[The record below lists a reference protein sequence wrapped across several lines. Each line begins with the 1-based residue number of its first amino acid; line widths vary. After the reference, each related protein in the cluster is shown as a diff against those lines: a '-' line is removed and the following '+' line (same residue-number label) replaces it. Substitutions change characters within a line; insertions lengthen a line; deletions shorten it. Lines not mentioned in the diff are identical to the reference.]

1 MHLTKD
7 DRYTIENNLN
17 KNVSLKQISKIV
29 NKHPSSISREIRN
42 HYITKHTGSV
52 GRQFNNCLYRK
63 TCPNR
68 GKNCK
73 IKNCVDFVEEKCTL
87 LNHSPYV
94 CNGCKRRTQ
103 CTLSK
108 RFYDANYSQEEYED
122 NLKEA
127 RSGVVITQEEVDNL
141 NNILTPLIKVKGQ
154 SIHHAVINNKNK
166 IMFSEKK
173 IYKLIDLGL
182 LEVRNI
188 DLPRKVRFRNR
199 KKKTTVY
206 KVDKHCLEGRRYE
219 DFLAYMKQHP
229 DTPVVQMDSV
239 EGKKGGKVLLTLHFV
254 NCSLMLAFIRD
265 HNDAQSVIDV
275 FNELQKVLG
284 INKFKELFIVIL
296 TDNGSEF
303 SNPTEIEFD
312 TNTKEKRTQIFY
324 CHPSSP
330 HEKGSCEVN
339 HELIRRILPTGTSFD
354 NLTQND
360 INLMMSHINS
370 YKRKK
375 LNDKSPYDIFSTI
388 YGDDTLNKIGIKKI
402 NPNDVNLTPNLL
414 KK

>member
-1 MHLTKD
+1 MNNEEQNIEEKRKDTIKRIDNTKVRAPEVKFTPKIEKEISIMEKRHFKNPPTNETD
-7 DRYTIENNLN
+7 GYRIARLEDTLMGKVWEYTPLETRMRRLKLASQRVTLAGTSLPNNLSRIYTQKRIRN
-17 KNVSLKQISKIV
+17 D
-29 NKHPSSISREIRN
+29 SIELREIEQ
-42 HYITKHTGSV
+42 V
-52 GRQFNNCLYRK
+52 G
-63 TCPNR
+63 
-68 GKNCK
+68 
-73 IKNCVDFVEEKCTL
+73 I
-87 LNHSPYV
+87 
-94 CNGCKRRTQ
+94 
-103 CTLSK
+103 
-108 RFYDANYSQEEYED
+108 
-122 NLKEA
+122 
-127 RSGVVITQEEVDNL
+127 
-141 NNILTPLIKVKGQ
+141 
-154 SIHHAVINNKNK
+154 
-166 IMFSEKK
+166 
-173 IYKLIDLGL
+173 IDGL
-182 LEVRNI
+182 LRVYAP
-188 DLPRKVRFRNR
+188 DLYEKVRFRNR

-229 DTPVVQMDSV
+229 DTPVIQMDSV

-265 HNDAQSVIDV
+265 HNDAQSVIDA

-312 TNTKEKRTQIFY
+312 TDTKEKRTQIFY

-354 NLTQND
+354 NLSQDD

-370 YKRKK
+370 YTRKK

-388 YGDDTLNKIGIKKI
+388 YGYDTLNKIGIKKI
-402 NPNDVNLTPNLL
+402 KPNDVNLTSNLL